1 MEDTM
6 KSLTIH
12 GIDNILDMEIKKK
25 SRTLKMSLNKTIK
38 SILAEHLHLNTGKPA
53 TDNRRE
59 FAEFCGVW
67 SGQDVK
73 DFRASLKWSEKV
85 DPEDWS

>member
-1 MEDTM
+1 M

-12 GIDNILDMEIKKK
+12 GIDEVLDREIKKK
-25 SRTLKMSLNKTIK
+25 SRSLKMSLNKTIK
-38 SILAEHLHLNTGKPA
+38 NLLAEHLRIHTGKPA
-53 TDNRRE
+53 EDNRRE

-73 DFRASLKWSEKV
+73 DFRAANKWSEKV
-85 DPEDWS
+85 DQGDWS